1 MDRFNLASRILFLFT
16 SLLFGGAL
24 LGQEIGK
31 NLGKMDPEKVKQYLE
46 QLDKVLPELQKKR
59 DEPDYKWTGFNE
71 TLIRKNAAELEVK
84 IEAFRQKKGV
94 KAAALISDEVF
105 IRRVY
110 LDLAGRIPTLDETRS
125 FLESRDAGKREKTI
139 LSILNSDDYAGHFF
153 NFWGSLL
160 RITSYM
166 QGMAPKAY
174 ENWVKASL
182 RANLPYDEWVRRMVM
197 SKGAA
202 TEDNGAV
209 GFIVRDRETGILDA
223 MSETSQVFL
232 GSQIGCAMC
241 HNAKF
246 EKWKQREFYALAA
259 YYGEIQ
265 MFKNPKKSIEIYSS
279 MKGKSTDEARKLQ
292 REFRELPFIVIDK
305 KGKELD
311 LPANYAYEPA
321 DAGKP
326 IRPAVLYGKTPEI
339 KAGMTRREAF
349 AQWLTSPENPNFTK
363 TIANRLWGKVFG
375 VPLVDPPNDLSEN
388 NAPRSAELLAQA
400 ERLMKDLQYDMK
412 SYVAVLAFTKT
423 YQLATSEEGFSPEK
437 YALESHPLRRMMAE
451 ELRDS
456 LTVALTG
463 KTFPD
468 IRTASAKMGQ
478 ISSESLQNRIE
489 MNAFGK
495 PGDQMNADK
504 KIAEEMAAG
513 MMKAGEGGAYR
524 GAYGNGILSCD
535 QFFPVRAGS
544 FLDQFGASRRDTVS
558 DGTVEANIAQVLTLM
573 NGGEMER
580 LVQPGAKNGIY
591 AIMTESKDN
600 PKESIRNL
608 FMTLY
613 QRPPTE
619 AEFKIIS
626 DHLSGHAAKA
636 IPDIVWALANN
647 REFYFV
653 Q

>member
-1 MDRFNLASRILFLFT
+1 LIAYKSGFWILILSSVFLFT
-16 SLLFGGAL
+16 SAF
-24 LGQEIGK
+24 GQEAGK
-31 NLGKMDPEKVKQYLE
+31 NLAKMDPAKVKQYLE
-46 QLDKVLPELQKKR
+46 QMEKYLPELQKKR

-71 TLIRKNAAELEVK
+71 ALIRKSAAELESK

-94 KAAALISDEVF
+94 KAAALVSDEVF
-105 IRRVY
+105 VRRVY
-110 LDLAGRIPTLDETRS
+110 LDLAGRIPTLDETKV
-125 FLESRDAGKREKTI
+125 FLDNKEQGKREKII
-139 LSILNSDDYAGHFF
+139 LSILNSEDYAGHFF

-160 RITSYM
+160 RVQSYM

-182 RANLPYDEWVRRMVM
+182 RDNLPYDEWVRRMVA

-259 YYGEIQ
+259 YYGEVQ
-265 MFKNPKKSIEIYSS
+265 MFKNPKKSVEIYSS

-292 REFRELPFIVIDK
+292 REFRELPFIVYDK

-339 KAGMTRREAF
+339 KTGMTRREAF
-349 AQWLTSPENPNFTK
+349 ALWLTSPENPNFTK

-388 NAPRSAELLAQA
+388 NPPRSQELLDQA
-400 ERLMKDLQYDMK
+400 ERLVKDLQYDMK
-412 SYVAVLAFTKT
+412 SYLAVLAFTKT
-423 YQLATSEEGFSPEK
+423 YQLATTEDGFNPDK

-463 KTFPD
+463 KGFPD
-468 IRTASAKMGQ
+468 IRTASAKMGA
-478 ISSESLQNRIE
+478 ISSETLQSRIE

-495 PGDQMNADK
+495 PGEQMDAQK
-504 KIAEEMAAG
+504 KIAQEMESG

-524 GAYGNGILSCD
+524 GGYGNGILSCD
-535 QFFPVRAGS
+535 QFFPVRAGT

-558 DGTVEANIAQVLTLM
+558 DGTVDANIAQVLTLM

-580 LVQPGAKNGIY
+580 VIQPSQKNGLY
-591 AIMTESKDN
+591 AVMSESKDN
-600 PKESIRNL
+600 PKESIKNL
-608 FMTLY
+608 FLTLY

-619 AEFKIIS
+619 QEFKIIS
-626 DHLSGHAAKA
+626 EHLSGHASKA
-636 IPDIVWALANN
+636 LPDIVWALANN

>member
-1 MDRFNLASRILFLFT
+1 
-16 SLLFGGAL
+16 
-24 LGQEIGK
+24 
-31 NLGKMDPEKVKQYLE
+31 
-46 QLDKVLPELQKKR
+46 
-59 DEPDYKWTGFNE
+59 
-71 TLIRKNAAELEVK
+71 
-84 IEAFRQKKGV
+84 FRQKKGV
-94 KAAALISDEVF
+94 KALGTVSDDVF

-110 LDLAGRIPTLDETRS
+110 LDLAGRIPTLDETRA
-125 FLESRDAGKREKTI
+125 FLDNKDAGKREKMI
-139 LSILNSDDYAGHFF
+139 LSILNSEDYTGHFF

-160 RITSYM
+160 RVQSYM

-182 RANLPYDEWVRRMVM
+182 RDNLPYDEWVRRMVAA
-197 SKGAA
+197 KGAA

-259 YYGEIQ
+259 YYGELQ
-265 MFKNPKKSIEIYSS
+265 MFKNPKRSVEIYSA

-292 REFRELPFIVIDK
+292 REFRELPFIVFDK

-326 IRPAVLYGKTPEI
+326 IRPAVLYGKSPEI

-349 AQWLTSPENPNFTK
+349 AQWLTSPENPNFTR

-388 NAPRSAELLAQA
+388 NPPRSQELLGEA
-400 ERLMKDLQYDMK
+400 ERLMTMLQYDMK
-412 SYVAVLAFTKT
+412 SYLAVLAFTRT
-423 YQLATSEEGFSPEK
+423 YQLSPSLVGYSPEN
-437 YALESHPLRRMMAE
+437 YAFDSHPLRRMMAE

-463 KTFPD
+463 KSFPD

-478 ISSESLQNRIE
+478 ISSEALQNRIE

-495 PGDQMNADK
+495 PGEQMNADK
-504 KIAEEMAAG
+504 KIAEEMASG
-513 MMKAGEGGAYR
+513 MMKAGDGGAYR
-524 GAYGNGILSCD
+524 GAYGTGVLSCD
-535 QFFPVRAGS
+535 QFFPVRAGT
-544 FLDQFGASRRDTVS
+544 FLDQFGASRRDTVT

-573 NGGEMER
+573 NGAEMER
-580 LVQPGAKNGIY
+580 LVQPSTKNGVY
-591 AIMTESKDN
+591 AVMSESKDN
-600 PKESIRNL
+600 PKESIKNL
-608 FMTLY
+608 FLVLY
-613 QRPPTE
+613 QRLPTE
-619 AEFKIIS
+619 QESKMILE
-626 DHLSGHAAKA
+626 HLGSHAAKA
-636 IPDIVWALANN
+636 LPDIVWALANN